1 MDKEDFLSTLICH
14 CYEANQQ
21 KSFDAFFSIAYTR
34 IQADLKDTK
43 AEVTKIYN
51 PFRNLFLDKSY
62 GENNKPLVDWM
73 DFSKLRAE

>member
-1 MDKEDFLSTLICH
+1 MDKDDFLSTLICH

-21 KSFDAFFSIAYTR
+21 KSFDAFFSIAYTM

-51 PFRNLFLDKSY
+51 PFRNLFLDKCY

-73 DFSKLRAE
+73 DFSKLRTE